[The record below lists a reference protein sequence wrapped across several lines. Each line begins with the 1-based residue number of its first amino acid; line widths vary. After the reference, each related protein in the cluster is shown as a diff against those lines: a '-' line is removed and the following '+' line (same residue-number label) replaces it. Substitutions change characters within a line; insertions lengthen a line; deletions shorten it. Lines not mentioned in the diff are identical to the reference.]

1 MQVIAMLAQSDERAM
16 HALERIAAVQLV
28 MAIGLWVMVLFMLGA
43 MIIVLIEY
51 RSVRRLIRAADA
63 AVSDL
68 SPRLAPL
75 IDRAKHVTSD
85 LEGMTDNVRRKIDDV
100 LHTVEDLR
108 RAIARGGAATEE
120 RMRRFAAVMDVVQSE
135 AEDLLLDATATARGL
150 HETARAFQEPRR
162 ALRRPHATAR
172 HATAREET
180 DE

>member
-1 MQVIAMLAQSDERAM
+1 MQVIAMLAQSDTRAIE
-16 HALERIAAVQLV
+16 ALERLAAVQLV
-28 MAIGLWVMVLFMLGA
+28 TTVGLWVMVLFMLGA
-43 MIIVLIEY
+43 MVIVLIEY
-51 RSVRRLIRAADA
+51 RSVRRLIREADA
-63 AVSDL
+63 MIMDL
-68 SPRLAPL
+68 RPRLAPL

-85 LEGMTDNVRRKIDDV
+85 VEGMTDNLRRKVDDV

-108 RAIARGGAATEE
+108 RAIARGGEAAEE
-120 RMRRFAAVMDVVQSE
+120 RVRRFAAVMDVVQSE

-172 HATAREET
+172 EER